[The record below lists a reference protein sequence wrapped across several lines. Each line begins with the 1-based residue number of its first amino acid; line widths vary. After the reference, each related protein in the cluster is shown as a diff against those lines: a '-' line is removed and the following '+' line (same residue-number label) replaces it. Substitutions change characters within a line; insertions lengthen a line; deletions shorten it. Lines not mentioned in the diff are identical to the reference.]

1 MNEMKLRPPKPTM
14 KPRVRDMDEEIVLS
28 PDFEEEYEF
37 EDPEVDMALYTALV
51 CRLVDSMTNK
61 RDLTADDEE
70 ALEDRVL
77 GIISSIAAQQDN
89 GGKLKIVQ
97 KRVAPQVVSAPANG
111 GNTFSLSRLKKVKSR
126 GPKNKPMMKTGL
138 TTGLIFQSA
147 LSNSYDSAFKRSLEP
162 KLDKNKRM
170 EMAYKIRKEKIRD
183 HFRRVDREEEMEMSK
198 GSTREVSWFNRFPA
212 LTLKPGFF

>member
-61 RDLTADDEE
+61 KDLTADDEE

-77 GIISSIAAQQDN
+77 GIISSMAAQQDN

-97 KRVAPQVVSAPANG
+97 KKVAPTVISSPNGANS
-111 GNTFSLSRLKKVKSR
+111 FSLSRLKKMKPR

-138 TTGLIFQSA
+138 TTTLIFQSA
-147 LSNSYDSAFKRSLEP
+147 MSNSYDAAFKKSLEP
-162 KLDKNKRM
+162 RLDKNRRM
-170 EMAYKIRKEKIRD
+170 EMAYKTRKEKIRE
-183 HFRRVDREEEMEMSK
+183 HFKRIDREEEMEMGQGNTK
-198 GSTREVSWFNRFPA
+198 EVSWFNRFPA
-212 LTLKPGFF
+212 LTLKPGYF